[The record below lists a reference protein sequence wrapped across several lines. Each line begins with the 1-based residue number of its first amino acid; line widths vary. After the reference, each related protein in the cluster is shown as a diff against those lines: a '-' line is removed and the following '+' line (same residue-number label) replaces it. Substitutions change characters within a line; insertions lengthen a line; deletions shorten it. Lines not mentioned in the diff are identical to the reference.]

1 MFLNGCNLTIAKD
14 LAIVELVSLKGKKR
28 KNVHFFAA
36 PKILWGS
43 YSIIE
48 IFWNTEEKLW
58 KRARIFTF
66 IQVWMMN
73 E

>member
-28 KNVHFFAA
+28 KMCTSLRLQKFYEAHIVFVKSFEI
-36 PKILWGS
+36 PKRN
-43 YSIIE
+43 
-48 IFWNTEEKLW
+48 FEKERGFL
-58 KRARIFTF
+58 RLSRH
-66 IQVWMMN
+66 